1 MKPGSMSISQKKTLP
16 EGLMAQ
22 LHGKGSMSEVL
33 RIERQRLMEQAAEEM
48 RVQLG
53 GAGLP
58 IGNALSPVVAI
69 PKTAAAAAENQ
80 GGPLGGPVLG
90 SPVDTYQPSK
100 LPVPVTRR
108 SQEGLSKLS
117 RFVGDDLSEF
127 DGIITHSEQTILAAP
142 EWPTDPYYV
151 DVNNTL
157 PFSSQRD
164 LLGAICRLTVG
175 WGTFSCRITLSLLSA
190 ASGIRN
196 AKTLRKWLADLQRR
210 RHIHYVPVHGDL
222 RGSIIELSPP
232 EEVRNSIERGWR
244 TNRMKF

>member
-1 MKPGSMSISQKKTLP
+1 MPITQKKPLP
-16 EGLMAQ
+16 EGLIAQ

-48 RVQLG
+48 RLQLG
-53 GAGLP
+53 VAPTPLGA
-58 IGNALSPVVAI
+58 AVAI
-69 PKTAAAAAENQ
+69 PKAIAAAAVE
-80 GGPLGGPVLG
+80 PV
-90 SPVDTYQPSK
+90 PTVDTYQPSK
-100 LPVPVTRR
+100 LPMPVVRR

-175 WGTFSCRITLSLLSA
+175 WGSFSCRITLSLLSA

-222 RGSIIELSPP
+222 RGSIIELTPP
-232 EEVRNSIERGWR
+232 EEVRSSIERGWR

>member
-1 MKPGSMSISQKKTLP
+1 MP
-16 EGLMAQ
+16 EGLIAQ

-53 GAGLP
+53 GG
-58 IGNALSPVVAI
+58 I
-69 PKTAAAAAENQ
+69 PLGPAAVPKAAAATALEIVPQ
-80 GGPLGGPVLG
+80 L
-90 SPVDTYQPSK
+90 DTYQPSK
-100 LPVPVTRR
+100 LPIPVVRR

-117 RFVGDDLSEF
+117 RFVGEDLSEF
-127 DGIITHSEQTILAAP
+127 DGIITHSEQTISAAP

-175 WGTFSCRITLSLLSA
+175 WGTFSCRITLSLLSS

-196 AKTLRKWLADLQRR
+196 AKTLRKWLADLQRK
-210 RHIHYVPVHGDL
+210 RHIRYVPVHGDL
-222 RGSIIELSPP
+222 RGSIIELTPP
-232 EEVRNSIERGWR
+232 EEVRSSIERSWR

>member
-1 MKPGSMSISQKKTLP
+1 MSISQKKTLP
-16 EGLMAQ
+16 QGLIAQ

-48 RVQLG
+48 RAQLG
-53 GAGLP
+53 GAGVSV
-58 IGNALSPVVAI
+58 APVVAV
-69 PKTAAAAAENQ
+69 PKAAAATAVETV
-80 GGPLGGPVLG
+80 PPI
-90 SPVDTYQPSK
+90 DTYQPSK
-100 LPVPVTRR
+100 LPVPAPRR

-127 DGIITHSEQTILAAP
+127 DGIITHSEQTVMAAP

-164 LLGAICRLTVG
+164 LLAAICRLTVG
-175 WGTFSCRITLSLLSA
+175 WGTFSCRITLSLLSSS
-190 ASGIRN
+190 SGIRN

-222 RGSIIELSPP
+222 RGSIIELTPP
-232 EEVRNSIERGWR
+232 EEVRSSIERSWR

>member
-1 MKPGSMSISQKKTLP
+1 
-16 EGLMAQ
+16 MAQ

-53 GAGLP
+53 GAPGPPSGPGTGLP
-58 IGNALSPVVAI
+58 SAAGISSGPGVTVM
-69 PKTAAAAAENQ
+69 PKAAAAAALEVVPQ
-80 GGPLGGPVLG
+80 L
-90 SPVDTYQPSK
+90 DTYQPSK
-100 LPVPVTRR
+100 LPMPAVRR

-127 DGIITHSEQTILAAP
+127 DGIITHSEQTISAAP

-164 LLGAICRLTVG
+164 LLVSICRLTVG
-175 WGTFSCRITLSLLSA
+175 WGSFSCRITLNLLSA
-190 ASGIRN
+190 SSGIRN
-196 AKTLRKWLADLQRR
+196 AKTLRKWLADLQRK
-210 RHIHYVPVHGDL
+210 RHIRYVPVHGDL
-222 RGSIIELSPP
+222 RGSIIELTPP
-232 EEVRNSIERGWR
+232 EEVRSSIERGWR